1 MFANTY
7 RFFLWTL
14 FSICCFFLIF
24 SCKNGP
30 KTIAVG
36 EKISYKDIPSAYY
49 INHERNQLV
58 DPYNEIYQQ
67 FRDRKTTDLA
77 NPDAPKPFTG
87 AAANT
92 PKRTEA
98 ATTDWTPLTE
108 VFNFNWAGLT
118 ALNPAAVKQL
128 EAAVKTRMVLNHPD
142 LKIIELAI
150 GPGGSIPTHT
160 QAAPVALHI
169 LEGIADIKVDG
180 KQITATVGNSIKLNS
195 WAKRSITAAA
205 KAKMPLKALMFTW
218 APNGRQD
225 YLSYGYYMTGC
236 NFHAQPTEA
245 MLPNNF
251 EFWQTADRKAAELG
265 DSTGL
270 KQSDIPFYEQEL
282 ANFLMHS
289 MTDKVLAQKANY
301 ATTPLVSNETAIPWL
316 DFTKIK
322 GGGFFWAK
330 DAEKAADLLVT
341 WNKIARMKGIFQAK
355 QEKSYDFNMSYI
367 ALGPHG
373 KYVTHSHATP
383 EFYYVLGGTTEWILD
398 GKKFVGKAGDTFFHS
413 PYWNHEMLPLK
424 DGQPLR
430 AITGSWAP
438 FGDRSVFTTPAHLLE
453 RLSPQPASSKLPVS
467 FDFHN
472 FKLAN

>member
-1 MFANTY
+1 MLANTY
-7 RFFLWTL
+7 RPFLL
-14 FSICCFFLIF
+14 VLLSICCFFLINA
-24 SCKNGP
+24 CKNGP
-30 KTIAVG
+30 QKIAVG
-36 EKISYKDIPSAYY
+36 EKISFQDIPTAYY
-49 INHERNQLV
+49 IDNETNQLV

-67 FRDRKTTDLA
+67 FRDRKAADLA

-87 AAANT
+87 TAAQT
-92 PKRTEA
+92 PKRTQA

-128 EAAVKTRMVLNHPD
+128 KAAVKTRIVLNHPD

-150 GPGGSIPTHT
+150 GPGGVIPTHA
-160 QAAPVALHI
+160 QAAPTVLHI
-169 LEGIADIKVDG
+169 LEGIADVKVNG
-180 KQITATVGNSIKLNS
+180 QQLTATVGNSIKLNS
-195 WAKRSITAAA
+195 WAKRSITADA
-205 KAKMPLKALMFTW
+205 KAKTPLKALIFTW
-218 APNGRQD
+218 APNGQQD

-245 MLPNNF
+245 ILPNNF
-251 EFWQTADRKAAELG
+251 EFWQTADRKTAVLG
-265 DSTGL
+265 DSISW
-270 KQSDIPFYEQEL
+270 KPSDIPFYEQEL
-282 ANFLMHS
+282 ANFFMHS
-289 MTDKVLAQKANY
+289 MTDKVIALQANY
-301 ATTPLVSNETAIPWL
+301 STTPLVRNETTIPWL

-367 ALGPHG
+367 ALGAHG

-383 EFYYVLGGTTEWILD
+383 EFYYVLGGETEWILD
-398 GKKFVGKAGDTFFHS
+398 GEQFVGKAGDTFFHS

-438 FGDRSVFTTPAHLLE
+438 FGDRSVFSTPAPILE
-453 RLSPQPASSKLPVS
+453 KLPPQPASSKLPAS
-467 FDFHN
+467 FNFHN
-472 FKLAN
+472 FKLAD